1 MSRQFKKLTLQYAYL
16 QLEIEEISE
25 ICINVEPEIR
35 EYIKEHYPEHYETF
49 FGKVPKNP
57 KPNKITEN
65 DPIEENIPDLEDVEH
80 ELEQREPKNKDLK
93 KLYRKIVEKTHP
105 DKTGDNSLAQVFSD
119 AVKAYNQSDIA
130 KMLEIASQ
138 LNIEITEL
146 AAESIALLNQNI
158 ETLTK
163 EIHSK
168 RNTAAWA
175 WHSAKENAEEKKRII
190 EFILKNKG
198 IKL

>member
-1 MSRQFKKLTLQYAYL
+1 VR
-16 QLEIEEISE
+16 
-25 ICINVEPEIR
+25 
-35 EYIKEHYPEHYETF
+35 
-49 FGKVPKNP
+49 
-57 KPNKITEN
+57 
-65 DPIEENIPDLEDVEH
+65 
-80 ELEQREPKNKDLK
+80 
-93 KLYRKIVEKTHP
+93 
-105 DKTGDNSLAQVFSD
+105 
-119 AVKAYNQSDIA
+119 AYNQSDIA

-146 AAESIALLNQNI
+146 AAESIALLNENI
-158 ETLTK
+158 KTLTS
-163 EIHSK
+163 EINSK